1 MAINNE
7 KDVQQDAIRAKVR
20 RGFTFANMGG
30 RNGLTVLNNNLSRLT
45 EKFEEITKLPLKDA
59 AVKVDFFPIDA
70 TNTRLGL
77 DTMLVTFSYRNG
89 FSLKPQKDGEQKP
102 KEYVQPNTGVYA
114 LILSSSGDTVG
125 AEEVIVDNRQYTINR
140 YPTEAT
146 VDPEITKDFLAYA
159 AQRLGLNT
167 DGKFD
172 TVIYAGGASL
182 YTDRTNIENTD
193 EVTNVLINAISAAQT
208 VIDSQPLPVHP
219 FVDDINL
226 VDHNRPDDG
235 RLNDEVE
242 QLEIERKLLN
252 GVAIDPH
259 GNIIRADWG
268 VNLISRINRNSGGYG
283 LGSAANP
290 VIKATG
296 YTDIVMFNPAISEK
310 QDYWNRAIRDTPDG
324 KQILAPVHVFTSIV
338 PTYSRSKGNFLYG
351 LAVAATAVRY
361 DYWDFNAILN
371 PAEHPADDPHSIA
384 GLGYEVAN
392 LLDTEFAPF
401 PTPANTPDYNDRI
414 WTNLIG
420 DIWSKRCSF
429 AIEAAV
435 GTPYYWIVR
444 DFVLAAYESDRD
456 IRSADSATGRIMAAA
471 NHLTNGRL
479 AELYGGGENALVG
492 HRVCFALDGQQ
503 FVAGSYVNSAG
514 ETRSLQDFDRRF
526 LDNTVKKVEDLE
538 YTNAWVRATSG
549 LDIAADVRVSTQLDI
564 IYGLYAHANVTGY
577 GPRVNMEEQFMAL
590 LQQAVS
596 EVGPS
601 VDNRSH
607 YENRSDAQFN
617 TYLGDA
623 MFENFHTTMLRSNGG
638 RQAARNGGHR
648 RGSFF

>member
-7 KDVQQDAIRAKVR
+7 KDVQQEIRARVR
-20 RGFTFANMGG
+20 RGFTFASMGG
-30 RNGLTVLNNNLSRLT
+30 RTGLTVLNNTLSRLT
-45 EKFEEITKLPLKDA
+45 EKFEEITALPLKNSE
-59 AVKVDFFPIDA
+59 VKVNFFPIDA

-77 DTMLVTFSYRNG
+77 DTMLVTFSYANG
-89 FSLKPQKDGEQKP
+89 FSPKNAANA
-102 KEYVQPNTGVYA
+102 KEYIQPNTGVYA
-114 LILSSSGDTVG
+114 LILSSSEDTVG

-146 VDPEITKDFLAYA
+146 VDPEITKEFCTIA
-159 AQRLGLNT
+159 ANRLGLKL
-167 DGKFD
+167 GEKFD
-172 TVIYAGGASL
+172 TVLYAGGASL
-182 YTDRTNIENTD
+182 YTNRINIENTD
-193 EVTNVLINAISAAQT
+193 EVTNVLINAINAAQT
-208 VIDSQPLPVHP
+208 VIDSQPLPHAP
-219 FVDDINL
+219 YVDDINL
-226 VDHNRPDDG
+226 ADHNRVTEDG
-235 RLNDEVE
+235 GRTFDEVE
-242 QLEIERKLLN
+242 RLEIERKLLN

-259 GNIIRADWG
+259 GNVIRADWG
-268 VNLISRINRNSGGYG
+268 VNLISRIDRNSNGYG

-351 LAVAATAVRY
+351 LAVAATAIRY
-361 DYWDFNAILN
+361 DYWDFKAILN

-401 PTPANTPDYNDRI
+401 PTPANTPDYTDRI
-414 WTNLIG
+414 WENLIG

-444 DFVLAAYESDRD
+444 DFVLAAYENDRD
-456 IRSADSATGRIMAAA
+456 IRNPESHTARIMSAA

-479 AELYGGGENALVG
+479 KELYGSDLVG

-577 GPRVNMEEQFMAL
+577 GPRINMEENFMAM

-596 EVGPS
+596 EVGPV

-623 MFENFHTTMLRSNGG
+623 MFENFHTTMLRAGGSRAAQRSGG
-638 RQAARNGGHR
+638 RQHH
-648 RGSFF
+648 SFF

>member
-59 AVKVDFFPIDA
+59 EVKVDFFPIDA

-193 EVTNVLINAISAAQT
+193 EVTNVLINAITAAQT
-208 VIDSQPLPVHP
+208 AIDSQPLPVAP

-226 VDHNRPDDG
+226 ADHNRSEDS
-235 RLNDEVE
+235 RSFEEVE

-252 GVAIDPH
+252 GVAVDPH

-268 VNLISRINRNSGGYG
+268 VNLISRINRNSNGYG

-290 VIKATG
+290 VIKTTG

-310 QDYWNRAIRDTPDG
+310 QDYWNRTIRDTPDG

-351 LAVAATAVRY
+351 LAVAATAIRY
-361 DYWDFNAILN
+361 DYWDFKAILN
-371 PAEHPADDPHSIA
+371 PAEHPADDPHSVA
-384 GLGYEVAN
+384 GLGFEVAN

-414 WTNLIG
+414 WENLIG

-444 DFVLAAYESDRD
+444 DFVLAAYESDMD
-456 IRSADSATGRIMAAA
+456 IRSPESHTGRILTVA
-471 NHLTNGRL
+471 NHLTNGRM
-479 AELYGGGENALVG
+479 AEMVNGDLIGR
-492 HRVCFALDGQQ
+492 RVCFALDGQQ
-503 FVAGSYVNSAG
+503 FVAGNYTNSAG
-514 ETRSLQDFDRRF
+514 ELRSLQDFDRRF

-577 GPRVNMEEQFMAL
+577 GPRINLEENFMAM

-596 EVGPS
+596 EIGPV

-623 MFENFHTTMLRSNGG
+623 MFENFNTTMLRAGG
-638 RQAARNGGHR
+638 SRTASRNGGHR
-648 RGSFF
+648 RHSFF